1 MKKINHYLREAF
13 LMYLEDGNV
22 IEIEDDI
29 FANQISM
36 YQDRQK
42 GYFNLYRY
50 FIKQIM
56 CD

>member
-42 GYFNLYRY
+42 GYFSLYRY

-56 CD
+56 TN

>member
-1 MKKINHYLREAF
+1 MKKSNEYLRKAF

-22 IEIEDDI
+22 IEVEKNI

-42 GYFNLYRY
+42 GYFKLYRY

-56 CD
+56 Y